1 MTGLINWAW
10 QGMALAIGLAL
21 VLRCSR
27 AVNAATRYA
36 LWWLA
41 LGAVLALP
49 LVGPVTLWVA
59 GVAGGCLTDPA
70 TATIAVP
77 LGATAATAAGSLI
90 SVPAAPDWLVA
101 CAIGLWFGSV
111 LVGSGRLIAAVRTVV
126 RLKTESQPVAPAI
139 GRTLRLWT
147 LTTTT
152 SRRPADLRTSRTI
165 AGACALGL
173 TGRPTIVV
181 SRTLASTLD
190 AATLDLIVLHEQ
202 LHLSRYDDWSRLAQS
217 VLVTLFGLH
226 PAVRFISAQLD
237 REREAACDEA
247 VAVRTGDARRYATC
261 LADVADVITG
271 RQALIAPLAVP
282 NAGGSGLLFT
292 RVQRLLDPG
301 ITRRSQVRGLVLAAA
316 SVLLAAGSLTVTAA
330 GTRVLTEAVIS
341 EPLAPLAAVRATRL
355 VEPAGNLPLGTLASL
370 GALGTLG
377 TLETTTPVAGGVM
390 TRADAARPLARTSRQ
405 LISQPTVTVVPAA
418 LTGAPLP
425 EEGDPTLKAE
435 LETEKALL
443 PSVELRFLAD
453 VQLGAKQNVT
463 ADLRSGD
470 NSWAVIGASARRA
483 GLALGSSVG
492 RAGKAVASRF

>member
-49 LVGPVTLWVA
+49 LVGPVTLWVT
-59 GVAGGCLTDPA
+59 GVVGGRLTDPT
-70 TATIAVP
+70 TATVAVP
-77 LGATAATAAGSLI
+77 LVATAATAATSAGSLI
-90 SVPAAPDWLVA
+90 SLPAAPDWLVA
-101 CAIGLWFGSV
+101 CAVGLWFGSV

-282 NAGGSGLLFT
+282 NAAGSGLLFT

-341 EPLAPLAAVRATRL
+341 EPLAPLATVRATRL
-355 VEPAGNLPLGTLASL
+355 VEPAGTLPFGTLTSLGTLE
-370 GALGTLG
+370 
-377 TLETTTPVAGGVM
+377 TLETTTPVAGGLM

-405 LISQPTVTVVPAA
+405 LISQQTVAAVPAA

-425 EEGDPTLKAE
+425 EEVDPTSKDE
-435 LETEKALL
+435 LESAKTLL
-443 PSVELRFLAD
+443 PSVELRFLTD

-470 NSWAVIGASARRA
+470 NSWAVVGASARRV
-483 GLALGSSVG
+483 GLALGSSFG